1 MSVRLKT
8 SIWVDAFLRQAM
20 VNGLFGAV
28 VHKGAE
34 EAGSVLL
41 VVNHL
46 DGTHDLLEPPPG
58 PAYTDEG
65 IRRFVKYAQHAQS
78 WPDISDRIAK
88 KRKSDPDIWVV
99 EVEDRS
105 GYGGAQLDI
114 E

>member
-1 MSVRLKT
+1 VSLRLKT

-20 VNGLFGAV
+20 VNGHFGAV
-28 VHKGAE
+28 IHKGAE

-58 PAYTDEG
+58 PSYNDQG
-65 IRRFVKYAQHAQS
+65 VRRFVKYVQQAQS
-78 WPDISDRIAK
+78 WPDISDRIAR